1 MEIEARKQDKKRSQ
15 EEEMRKQEEVRLG
28 SERERIEQATIV
40 EEERLRR
47 EGERMQQEKTKEEER
62 ITKKFERIRQEEIL
76 RKELKRIQQEERLR
90 KEREAI
96 QQETTKEEERL
107 RKEREIIQQ
116 EIAKEK
122 EKLVEVEQRR
132 NDEDL
137 NGQEDV
143 GERKKDRTGKLATG
157 HGNAIPY
164 VAARMD
170 DSQERW
176 REDLDTR
183 NDMGQEFSNEETD
196 VRGEIR
202 TPRERATELMRKGG
216 MPLFP
221 GGRREWDKKRIIT
234 LITIPTTLTWPPT
247 NWKSMSA
254 DQKYFNWEF
263 A

>member
-1 MEIEARKQDKKRSQ
+1 M
-15 EEEMRKQEEVRLG
+15 
-28 SERERIEQATIV
+28 
-40 EEERLRR
+40 
-47 EGERMQQEKTKEEER
+47 
-62 ITKKFERIRQEEIL
+62 
-76 RKELKRIQQEERLR
+76 
-90 KEREAI
+90 
-96 QQETTKEEERL
+96 
-107 RKEREIIQQ
+107 
-116 EIAKEK
+116 
-122 EKLVEVEQRR
+122 
-132 NDEDL
+132 

-170 DSQERW
+170 DSQVSW

-183 NDMGQEFSNEETD
+183 NDMGQEFSNEESD

-221 GGRREWDKKRIIT
+221 GGRREWDKERIIT
-234 LITIPTTLTWPPT
+234 LITIPTTLKWPPT

-263 A
+263 ASIALELNAGNQLQLSKEELLLKYHFLALPGTKAPTMKEDNTIMIKSRFYIHNAIKQIIKTNREDHTTIIFLNMLEATNDKREETSDLCRKIDEAGIGLRLGDE